1 MIRVTG
7 HFQLRTTD
15 RVAIDSA
22 FDDIAD
28 ALMLD
33 TSIQEPTVSVDLG
46 KGYLVIELVVD
57 THDALEAARTAARAV
72 QLAFGSA
79 VEAHGTTRVLV
90 HHDLIDSDHV
100 ELATELVGA
109 RT

>member
-22 FDDIAD
+22 FDDIAG

-33 TSIQEPTVSVDLG
+33 PSIQDPTISVDRG
-46 KGYLVIELVVD
+46 RGYLLIELVVD
-57 THDALEAARTAARAV
+57 TDDALEAASTAARAV

-79 VEAHGTTRVLV
+79 GEVHGTTRVFV
-90 HHDLIDSDHV
+90 RHDLIDGDHV

-109 RT
+109 GT